1 MKKHVSPCDHL
12 TSFNNLRRKKHMTSS
27 MPFTEFS
34 YYSHLFS
41 MRGKKRYF
49 IKGQSV
55 DILDFIGQTISGL
68 TTQL

>member
-1 MKKHVSPCDHL
+1 
-12 TSFNNLRRKKHMTSS
+12 

-68 TTQL
+68 TTQLWFHCRAEVAKEKI